1 MQENLISDEFILL
14 TNGRKV
20 KSSFIGRKR
29 VQQMYAIGGL
39 FMDLLISDFI
49 GFDDNDK
56 IIIKNQMK
64 NIEHEPAKRLYSLI
78 QATKPLT
85 FKKWMSKF
93 NIPSKER
100 KYIYSGFN
108 NTTDNIPVLQQK
120 TVEKIRAELLE
131 EGAVSEETIALT
143 LLLSASKTIKDYF
156 SKFEINQL
164 NNRIDEFQKNHPSR
178 WKEIQRINKEI
189 ENMDIIIL
197 TSAILV

>member
-1 MQENLISDEFILL
+1 MLENLISDEFILL
-14 TNGRKV
+14 TKGRKV
-20 KSSFIGRKR
+20 KRSFIGRER
-29 VQQMYAIGGL
+29 VQQLYAIGGL

-49 GFDDNDK
+49 GFDDKNK
-56 IIIKNQMK
+56 IIIKNPTV
-64 NIEHEPAKRLYSLI
+64 NIKHEPAKRLYSLI
-78 QATKPLT
+78 QATKALT

-100 KYIYSGFN
+100 KYIYNGFN
-108 NTTDNIPVLQQK
+108 NTLNNISELQQK

-131 EGAVSEETIALT
+131 EGTVSEETVALT

-156 SKFEINQL
+156 SKFEIDQL
-164 NNRIDEFQKNHPSR
+164 NNRIDEFQKKNPSR
-178 WKEIQRINKEI
+178 WKDIQRINKEI